1 VRACEAMF
9 KRFFYEYDSEI
20 YQEQKEK
27 FDKHEY
33 HKILFTYPDDIFI
46 SELLKFSIATSN
58 MKLKDLIDPFA
69 YEGRGKLYKAV
80 YIFAN
85 NKKYPSVLIISFKTI

>member
-1 VRACEAMF
+1 MNTIVKF
-9 KRFFYEYDSEI
+9 IKNK
-20 YQEQKEK
+20 KEK

-80 YIFAN
+80 YNISQTI
-85 NKKYPSVLIISFKTI
+85 KKYPSVLIISF